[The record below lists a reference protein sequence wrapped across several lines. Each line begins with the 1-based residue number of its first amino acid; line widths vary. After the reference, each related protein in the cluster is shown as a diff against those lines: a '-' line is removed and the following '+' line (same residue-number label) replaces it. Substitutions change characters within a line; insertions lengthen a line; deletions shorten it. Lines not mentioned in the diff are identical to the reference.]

1 MNRVPGTENQ
11 RWTVTCQDAADDTGD
26 MIVPLPDDLLSQM
39 GLVIGDTLAV
49 EKQPDGSL
57 RNLRTSL
64 QLCENPRNT

>member
-26 MIVPLPDDLLSQM
+26 MIVPLPDDLLSQI

-57 RNLRTSL
+57 TLTKTS
-64 QLCENPRNT
+64 QSIKVNQP

>member
-11 RWTVTCQDAADDTGD
+11 RWTVTSQDAADDTGD

-49 EKQPDGSL
+49 EKHPDGSL
-57 RNLRTSL
+57 TLTKTS
-64 QLCENPRNT
+64 QSIKVNQP

>member
-57 RNLRTSL
+57 TLTKTS
-64 QLCENPRNT
+64 QSIKVNQP